1 MAIPAMAGQRKKSK
15 TQITVT
21 VDLEM
26 LRAIAVSAARARLDR
41 SRWITDAIRAKL
53 DAEPARP

>member
-26 LRAIAVSAARARLDR
+26 LRAIAVAAARARLDR
-41 SRWITDAIRAKL
+41 SRWITDAIRSKL
-53 DAEPARP
+53 ESEPPRP

>member
-26 LRAIAVSAARARLDR
+26 LRAIAVAAARARLDR

-53 DAEPARP
+53 DAEPPRP